1 MAAGDNSAVIRTRRK
16 ELIGI
21 IQRDPE
27 SVLDELLAQSAISEE
42 EYDSMN
48 QMEDTV
54 ARIRKLLIYIQRRGE
69 PACRIF
75 LECLESLFPGTNQP
89 WRPSE
94 YDFFNPER
102 DSRPVRNPEP
112 RERDFFNPEHHPKVE
127 EGDGLAPEQ
136 ESETLRDPEPEEKED
151 FDPELEEGDGSSTYL
166 PTSCF
171 SPGDICYGSSL
182 AQPRRIFPLWY
193 LILVE
198 AASLHF
204 TAISLMRPVAFSSW
218 DATHC
223 HVAQIPILLAPS
235 EAPHPPNQPKV
246 IGCFWPISPSPS
258 SSRYSEPETHSRS
271 GVDPIPRTHGD
282 GRGMCFPME
291 GSGRGEEL
299 SHNCSMPRDGEKGR
313 Q

>member
-1 MAAGDNSAVIRTRRK
+1 AGAMAAGDNSAVIRTRRK

-94 YDFFNPER
+94 YGKSHAE
-102 DSRPVRNPEP
+102 VIAEP
-112 RERDFFNPEHHPKVE
+112 PNRTGTKTGVISSSGYSCKHHPKVE

-151 FDPELEEGDGSSTYL
+151 FDPELEEGDGSNPERESDTERD
-166 PTSCF
+166 PET
-171 SPGDICYGSSL
+171 GGSDL
-182 AQPRRIFPLWY
+182 EQ
-193 LILVE
+193 
-198 AASLHF
+198 
-204 TAISLMRPVAFSSW
+204 
-218 DATHC
+218 
-223 HVAQIPILLAPS
+223 
-235 EAPHPPNQPKV
+235 
-246 IGCFWPISPSPS
+246 
-258 SSRYSEPETHSRS
+258 EPETQHDQEPDEEVGSNPEQES
-271 GVDPIPRTHGD
+271 ETEPDPES
-282 GRGMCFPME
+282 E
-291 GSGRGEEL
+291 GSNSEQE
-299 SHNCSMPRDGEKGR
+299 SDT
-313 Q
+313 

>member
-151 FDPELEEGDGSSTYL
+151 FDPELEEGDGSNPERESDTERD
-166 PTSCF
+166 PET
-171 SPGDICYGSSL
+171 GGSDL
-182 AQPRRIFPLWY
+182 EQ
-193 LILVE
+193 
-198 AASLHF
+198 
-204 TAISLMRPVAFSSW
+204 
-218 DATHC
+218 
-223 HVAQIPILLAPS
+223 
-235 EAPHPPNQPKV
+235 
-246 IGCFWPISPSPS
+246 
-258 SSRYSEPETHSRS
+258 EPETQQ
-271 GVDPIPRTHGD
+271 DPEPDEEVGSNPEQESETEPD
-282 GRGMCFPME
+282 PEPE
-291 GSGRGEEL
+291 GSNSEQE
-299 SHNCSMPRDGEKGR
+299 SDT